1 MEENTKCNLHVT
13 QEGSEVCPLL
23 NFNHSQTH
31 KNAQGIDLQNVW
43 FGEVWIC
50 SGQSNMQM
58 GMGEILNSTEEMARM
73 ADYPMIRMYS
83 VQLTTSETPMDDLV
97 KENPF
102 QKTSWA
108 RTTDTFPADP
118 NKPLITYFSA
128 VCLLYATN
136 IADVYGKDK
145 VFGLIESNW
154 GGTII
159 EAWMPP
165 EPLDACGIEPCC
177 DDGDQ
182 NSNSVIYNAM
192 IHPLVSLSLLILLW
206 PQLVPHQSPLQA
218 TFDRLQL
225 QLQHQAQ

>member
-1 MEENTKCNLHVT
+1 
-13 QEGSEVCPLL
+13 
-23 NFNHSQTH
+23 
-31 KNAQGIDLQNVW
+31 
-43 FGEVWIC
+43 
-50 SGQSNMQM
+50 MQM

-83 VQLTTSETPMDDLV
+83 VQLTTSENPMDDLV

-136 IADVYGKDK
+136 IADVYGRDK

-177 DDGDQ
+177 ENGDQ
-182 NSNSVIYNAM
+182 NSNSIIYNAM
-192 IHPLVSLSLLILLW
+192 IHPLISLSIKGALW
-206 PQLVPHQSPLQA
+206 YQGRHTCPSRWPNGGGQFSTRR
-218 TFDRLQL
+218 TFQKNFRGRKIFF
-225 QLQHQAQ
+225 AQFRGGKLHFP

>member
-1 MEENTKCNLHVT
+1 M
-13 QEGSEVCPLL
+13 
-23 NFNHSQTH
+23 
-31 KNAQGIDLQNVW
+31 QNVW

-83 VQLTTSETPMDDLV
+83 VQLTTSENPMDDLV

-136 IADVYGKDK
+136 IADVYGRDK

-165 EPLDACGIEPCC
+165 EPLEACGIEPCC
-177 DDGDQ
+177 ENGDQ
-182 NSNSVIYNAM
+182 NSNSIIYNAM
-192 IHPLVSLSLLILLW
+192 IHPLISVSIKGALW
-206 PQLVPHQSPLQA
+206 YQGRFRIKSMDIRHDMRHGHEA
-218 TFDRLQL
+218 WT
-225 QLQHQAQ
+225 